1 MYVYV
6 ASGFI
11 THEKNNVE
19 SSDLMHAWA
28 ENSEDEL
35 LTNHHIPRAI
45 WAVIQDACHWTG
57 FAFL

>member
-45 WAVIQDACHWTG
+45 
-57 FAFL
+57 